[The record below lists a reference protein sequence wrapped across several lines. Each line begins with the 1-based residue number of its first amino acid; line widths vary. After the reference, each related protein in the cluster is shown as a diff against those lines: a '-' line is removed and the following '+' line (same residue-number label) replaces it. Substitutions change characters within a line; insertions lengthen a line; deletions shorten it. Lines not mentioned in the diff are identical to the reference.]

1 MNQDAEP
8 IERRATGSLYAAAL
22 NNPQPDLWARLT
34 GSPVLRPRS
43 PSLASS
49 LAIDRPDDGVMD
61 TDAIDDGGGPCM
73 LDSVVHL
80 HELPEQYAYAY
91 FERDKL
97 PERVQTP
104 AGAVV
109 FNGFPCRPRIVHAS
123 QIVWRPVLG
132 NDGLS
137 GHRYDFIDDGEVQ
150 AHAEVFVSA
159 KAIHRVALVHR
170 MFTPVARAS
179 GLVDK
184 ASMLEFNSP
193 SAHMQRL
200 RCFLGAIPSGQ
211 FYIPVNELSTGS
223 QLDMPI
229 EIDPIHCRNPSA
241 CAAEAVWTRT
251 KLELRAIAA
260 LSMAASCA
268 HNTSE
273 FARAGLS

>member
-1 MNQDAEP
+1 MSMHQDVA
-8 IERRATGSLYAAAL
+8 IERRATGSLYGAAL
-22 NNPQPDLWARLT
+22 NADLWARLA

-49 LAIDRPDDGVMD
+49 LAIDRPEDGVMD
-61 TDAIDDGGGPCM
+61 IDSIDESGAPCM

-80 HELPEQYAYAY
+80 HELPDNYAYAY
-91 FERDKL
+91 FERDTL
-97 PERVQTP
+97 PECVQTP

-109 FNGFPCRPRIVHAS
+109 FNGFPCRPRVVHAS
-123 QIVWRPVLG
+123 QIVWKPVLG

-159 KAIHRVALVHR
+159 NVIHRVALVHR
-170 MFTPVARAS
+170 LFTPVSRAS

-193 SAHMQRL
+193 SAHMHRL

-211 FYIPVNELSTGS
+211 FYIPVNELSCGS

-229 EIDPIHCRNPSA
+229 EIDPIHYRNPSA
-241 CAAEAVWTRT
+241 CAAEAVWTRA
-251 KLELRAIAA
+251 KLELRSIAELA
-260 LSMAASCA
+260 TTAARA
-268 HNTSE
+268 HNKSE